1 MLQLMRFSVYF
12 EKILYSSHGYFHIE
26 VVISAARIFGGS
38 GACSAEK
45 FLKEWCP
52 FLRFNVY
59 FDQIWS

>member
-12 EKILYSSHGYFHIE
+12 EKNLYSNHGYIYIE
-26 VVISAARIFGGS
+26 VVISAAHIFGGS
-38 GACSAEK
+38 GACSAK
-45 FLKEWCP
+45 KILKELCP